1 MGLLTIEPV
10 AMTDQPRVIA
20 TLVSAF
26 IADPVER
33 WLYPQSVAYRTHFQ
47 RS

>member
-1 MGLLTIEPV
+1 MRSLTIEPV
-10 AMTDQPRVIA
+10 SKTDQPRVIA

-33 WLYPQSVAYRTHFQ
+33 
-47 RS
+47 